1 MCSVKTNY
9 PSWVIEQGRRIEQRT
24 KDALRV
30 NQTASWAKNQ
40 LRILADTL
48 ADREGMEWIAKELR
62 EIEAGIEVMR
72 DANERGNLCPN

>member
-1 MCSVKTNY
+1 M
-9 PSWVIEQGRRIEQRT
+9 

-30 NQTASWAKNQ
+30 NQTASWAKNR

-62 EIEAGIEVMR
+62 EIELSIETLP
-72 DANERGNLCPN
+72 DANLQRD